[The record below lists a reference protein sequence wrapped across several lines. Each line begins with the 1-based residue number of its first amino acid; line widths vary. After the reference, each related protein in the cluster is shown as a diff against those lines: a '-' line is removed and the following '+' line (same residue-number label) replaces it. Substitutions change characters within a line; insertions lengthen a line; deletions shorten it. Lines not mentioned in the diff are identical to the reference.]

1 MESDDDAFS
10 VSVAHIAFG
19 VHADAVARSRGP
31 EEQASSGL
39 AMIGIRPTAAGLLQ
53 NRGFNLET
61 SMCVSATADVRQQQ
75 CVRFANI
82 FSSLTFSDLISSTQ
96 SLSWTTLLA
105 LIRL

>member
-1 MESDDDAFS
+1 MESDDNVFWCQRC
-10 VSVAHIAFG
+10 AHCIG

-31 EEQASSGL
+31 HRRTGFCSGL
-39 AMIGIRPTAAGLLQ
+39 AMIGIRPPAACLLQ

-61 SMCVSATADVRQQQ
+61 SMCVSATADVR
-75 CVRFANI
+75 FANI
-82 FSSLTFSDLISSTQ
+82 FCAAPLSELIYSTQ